1 MTDALS
7 PETGSAAAE
16 KPAPTAKRH
25 WYAIH
30 TYSGFENKVKANLEH
45 RIESMD
51 MKDRIFQVVV
61 PMEDEIQ
68 IRSGVRTTVQKKIY
82 PGYVLVD
89 MYMEPESWYVVRNT
103 PGVTS
108 FVGGSAIPGMKA
120 DPVPLTETE
129 VKQILRQLGVGQAPT
144 VKVAFVKGQSVRVT
158 DGPFSDFVGTVED
171 IDAERSKVKVLVSI
185 FGRETPVELDL
196 LQVAKL

>member
-1 MTDALS
+1 MHVT
-7 PETGSAAAE
+7 ETTAE
-16 KPAPTAKRH
+16 KSTPAPKRH

-51 MKDRIFQVVV
+51 MSDRIFQVVV

-89 MYMEPESWYVVRNT
+89 MIMEPES
-103 PGVTS
+103 
-108 FVGGSAIPGMKA
+108 
-120 DPVPLTETE
+120 
-129 VKQILRQLGVGQAPT
+129 
-144 VKVAFVKGQSVRVT
+144 
-158 DGPFSDFVGTVED
+158 
-171 IDAERSKVKVLVSI
+171 
-185 FGRETPVELDL
+185 
-196 LQVAKL
+196 

>member
-1 MTDALS
+1 MS

-51 MKDRIFQVVV
+51 MADRIFQVVV
-61 PMEDEIQ
+61 PMEDEIV

-89 MYMEPESWYVVRNT
+89 MIMEPESWYVVRNT

-144 VKVAFVKGQSVRVT
+144 VKVAFVKG
-158 DGPFSDFVGTVED
+158 
-171 IDAERSKVKVLVSI
+171 
-185 FGRETPVELDL
+185 
-196 LQVAKL
+196 